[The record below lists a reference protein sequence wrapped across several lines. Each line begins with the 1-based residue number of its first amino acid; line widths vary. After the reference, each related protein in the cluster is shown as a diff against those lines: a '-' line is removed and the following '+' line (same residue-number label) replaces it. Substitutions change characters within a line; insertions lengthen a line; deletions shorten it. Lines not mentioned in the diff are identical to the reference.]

1 MIPSRFMYRGKRVV
15 QNSSTENGG
24 TGGAPQ
30 PQPPAQPGNDPGG
43 NPPLPD
49 LPDPTE
55 VGEDG

>member
-1 MIPSRFMYRGKRVV
+1 MYRGKRVV
-15 QNSSTENGG
+15 HDSSTENGG

-30 PQPPAQPGNDPGG
+30 PQPPARPDSDPGG
-43 NPPLPD
+43 NKPLPD